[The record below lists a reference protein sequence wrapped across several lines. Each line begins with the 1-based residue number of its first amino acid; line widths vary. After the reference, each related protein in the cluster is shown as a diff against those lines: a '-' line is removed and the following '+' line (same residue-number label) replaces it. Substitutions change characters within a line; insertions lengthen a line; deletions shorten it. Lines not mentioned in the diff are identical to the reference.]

1 MSNIINFITK
11 SSIYLIFGLWS
22 SYIVQEN
29 NYNTK
34 MKDIDAIV
42 QDMTNK
48 YNELFEKMKNLETRV
63 AKLEDDL
70 ETEKNINK
78 IKLEEHVEELE
89 ELEEIILE
97 EIKEIKEIKEIEE
110 IKEIKELEQEE
121 KDKELIQMMNEDIKI
136 ITDEIVDEIIENEP
150 SVSIASKSLDD

>member
-1 MSNIINFITK
+1 
-11 SSIYLIFGLWS
+11 
-22 SYIVQEN
+22 
-29 NYNTK
+29 

-42 QDMTNK
+42 QDITNK
-48 YNELFEKMKNLETRV
+48 YDNLVEKMKNLETRV
-63 AKLEDDL
+63 AKLEDNL

-89 ELEEIILE
+89 ELEEIE
-97 EIKEIKEIKEIEE
+97 EIKELE
-110 IKEIKELEQEE
+110 ELEQEE

-150 SVSIASKSLDD
+150 SVSIASKSLDDEIIDLSEDIYPVSNQNNKNQDKKGWIKTLLFM